1 MIQYGG
7 LFVLS
12 KPTASTPWSTWLEMQ
27 FVMMPPMYVCHDV
40 ASTPMEMGPLVDIHV
55 AIWFSFCGRSSCP
68 IM

>member
-27 FVMMPPMYVCHDV
+27 LVMIPPMYVCHEV
-40 ASTPMEMGPLVDIHV
+40 ASTPIEMGPLVDIHV
-55 AIWFSFCGRSSCP
+55 AI
-68 IM
+68 